1 MSSTP
6 PPATTDFAPIAGFW
20 SRIAA
25 FLVDGLIL
33 ALIGHGLGLVLFD
46 LFVRLG
52 PWGRGLG
59 LLVALVYFV
68 PQESVRSGQSL
79 GKRLLRIRVVDAQGR
94 SLGTVRGAGRFAVF
108 GVPYFLN
115 GAALPMDVLMFAGGV
130 PFALLVVGGLLAL
143 AYLLAFN
150 RRTRQSLH
158 DLAVGSFVVRAG
170 PRDAPAPARVW
181 RGHLV
186 VAGAL
191 ALLAGAAP
199 LAYPWLMSIPPFAT
213 LRALDERLAAQPE
226 LRSVG
231 VSTASTRV
239 YGVHSDSRPIQELRI
254 DATIARPPVD
264 DVALSTR
271 LAGIALASWP
281 DAKLQDHI
289 AVRLAYG
296 FDIGI
301 ASNWDANMLSLAPD
315 QWADRVAAGVGGAS
329 N

>member
-1 MSSTP
+1 MPSTP
-6 PPATTDFAPIAGFW
+6 TPDTSDFAPIAGFW
-20 SRIAA
+20 RRVAA
-25 FLVDGLIL
+25 FFVDGVIL
-33 ALIGHGLGLVLFD
+33 ALIGHGLGLMLFD
-46 LFVRLG
+46 VFVRLG
-52 PWGRGLG
+52 PWGRGIG

-68 PQESVRSGQSL
+68 PQESARAGQSL

-94 SLGTVRGAGRFAVF
+94 SLSLGLGAARFAVF

-115 GAALPMDVLMFAGGV
+115 GAALPMDLMMFAGGV
-130 PFALLVVGGLLAL
+130 PFALLVVGGLFAL

-170 PRDAPAPARVW
+170 ARHAPAPACVW

-186 VAGAL
+186 IAGAL
-191 ALLAGAAP
+191 ALLAGASP
-199 LAYPWLMSIPPFAT
+199 LFYPWLTSIPPFAA
-213 LRALDERLAAQPE
+213 LSALDERLAAQPE

-231 VSTASTRV
+231 VSASSGRV
-239 YGVHSDSRPIQELRI
+239 YGVHSDSHPIHELRI
-254 DATIARPPVD
+254 DATIAKPPVD

-281 DAKLQDHI
+281 DAKLQDRI

-301 ASNWDANMLSLAPD
+301 ASSWDANTLSLAPD
-315 QWADRVAAGVGGAS
+315 QWADRVAAGVGSAA